1 MLKSIHNTLR
11 KKVQYAIKNKADI
24 SDLIVGYDISN
35 LDLTGAIISKLDLTN
50 ETITGT
56 NFAYCLLGTDI
67 GGIVFNNATLVNCC
81 FQDARFPGIVMARR
95 TKFIGCMLV
104 ATYAPYIDH
113 AYAEFKNTVFCETVF
128 RLGARVSL
136 GAKFDDTFMGAL
148 SKYWAVKLVPNDE
161 YEEFLKWKGGEYGKK
176 SVRTEA

>member
-50 ETITGT
+50 ETIEGT
-56 NFAYCLLGTDI
+56 NFAYCLLGTDT

-81 FQDARFPGIVMARR
+81 FQDARFPGTVMARR
-95 TKFIGCMLV
+95 TKFIGCNFAACYVPYLDYC
-104 ATYAPYIDH
+104 YASFERCI
-113 AYAEFKNTVFCETVF
+113 FCEAVF
-128 RLGARVSL
+128 RIGFRQSL
-136 GAKFDDTFMGAL
+136 GVVFDDHFFGAL
-148 SKYWAVKLVPNDE
+148 TKYLGIKIIKNEEYDRLKKLE
-161 YEEFLKWKGGEYGKK
+161 ALYGK
-176 SVRTEA
+176 STT

>member
-56 NFAYCLLGTDI
+56 NFAYCLLGTDT

-81 FQDARFPGIVMARR
+81 FQDARFPGTVMARR
-95 TKFIGCMLV
+95 TKFIGCIFV
-104 ATYAPYIDH
+104 ACYVPYLDYCYASFERCI
-113 AYAEFKNTVFCETVF
+113 FCEAVF
-128 RLGARVSL
+128 RIGFRQSL
-136 GAKFDDTFMGAL
+136 GVVFDDHFFGAL
-148 SKYWAVKLVPNDE
+148 TKYLGIKIIKNEEYDRLKKLE
-161 YEEFLKWKGGEYGKK
+161 ALYGK
-176 SVRTEA
+176 STT

>member
-56 NFAYCLLGTDI
+56 NFAYCLLGTDT

-81 FQDARFPGIVMARR
+81 FQDARFPGTVMARR
-95 TKFIGCMLV
+95 TKFIGCNFAACYVPYLDYC
-104 ATYAPYIDH
+104 YASFERCI
-113 AYAEFKNTVFCETVF
+113 FCEAVF
-128 RLGARVSL
+128 RIGFRQSL
-136 GAKFDDTFMGAL
+136 GVVFDDHFFGAL
-148 SKYWAVKLVPNDE
+148 TKYLGIKIIKNEEYDRLKKLE
-161 YEEFLKWKGGEYGKK
+161 ALYGK
-176 SVRTEA
+176 STT